1 MFGQSSEETRGVYY
15 ATMKNPLKSFV
26 ILLVALALVRLA
38 VMAVVPVFDP
48 SEGRYAVLCANMAES
63 GDFLVPRFVH
73 DGVYQS
79 FDGKPPLL
87 FQLGGLACSVLG
99 RRELAVRLP
108 PFLAAVGLLGIL
120 FFAVRR
126 LRSASAARTAVVVC
140 ATSVAFYATAGTCMT
155 DLPLTFCVGGA
166 LLLESVFIQAPSR
179 RLSWAIFALLGL
191 GMLVKGP
198 VALAL
203 FGLPVLTDAAANRR
217 LSVLA
222 RHDWIVGPLVFLA
235 IAAPWYALMER
246 QTPGFLKYFLV
257 NENILRFL
265 VLEYGDKYGAGRET
279 FRGMALVWAVVVTLP
294 WTPLLVLRRGA
305 LRLRGGDPAAL
316 LSWGLVA
323 ITGFWCLTSRVPLAY
338 LLPVVPLF
346 AARLALQD
354 DFPPWTA
361 RLAPAAAGIC
371 LVAVVGAFGFASLF
385 SDKVPGWLFR
395 AVRAEDPACTVAFP
409 EERSPPY
416 SAEFYFGPRLHLAPQ
431 PGDRLFVHEGHR
443 WKETEQ

>member
-1 MFGQSSEETRGVYY
+1 MFGQSSEEARGVYY
-15 ATMKNPLKSFV
+15 ATMKNPLKNFV
-26 ILLVALALVRLA
+26 VLLAALALVRLA
-38 VMAVVPVFDP
+38 LMAVVPVFDP
-48 SEGRYAVLCANMAES
+48 SESRYAVLCANMAQS
-63 GDFLVPRFVH
+63 GDFLVPRFIH
-73 DGVYQS
+73 NGVYQS

-108 PFLAAVGLLGIL
+108 PFLAAVGLLSIL

-126 LRSASAARTAVVVC
+126 LRGASAARMAVVVC

-166 LLLESVFIQAPSR
+166 LLLESVFIQTPGR

-203 FGLPVLTDAAANRR
+203 FGLPVLADAVANRR
-217 LSVLA
+217 LAVLA

-246 QTPGFLKYFLV
+246 QTPGFLKYFFV

-265 VLEYGDKYGAGRET
+265 VHDYGDKYGAGRET
-279 FRGMALVWAVVVTLP
+279 FRGMAVVWAVVVTLP

-361 RLAPAAAGIC
+361 RLAPVAAGIC
-371 LVAVVGAFGFASLF
+371 LVAVVGSFGFTSLF
-385 SDKVPGWLFR
+385 TDKMPGWLFR
-395 AVRAEDPACTVAFP
+395 AVRAEEPTRGVTFRPWWA
-409 EERSPPY
+409 SPY
-416 SAEFYFGPRLHLAPQ
+416 SAEFYFGTRLHITAQ
-431 PGDRLFVHEGHR
+431 PGDRLFVHDGHR
-443 WKETEQ
+443 WKEAD